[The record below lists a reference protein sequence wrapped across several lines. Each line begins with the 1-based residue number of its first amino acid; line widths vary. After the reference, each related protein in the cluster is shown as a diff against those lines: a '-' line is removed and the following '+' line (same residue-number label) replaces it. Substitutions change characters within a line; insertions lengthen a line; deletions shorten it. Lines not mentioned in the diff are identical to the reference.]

1 MDISKLND
9 KELLELQK
17 SLRMEIKK
25 REVCGKYKCEYL
37 VTKKLTELFNEDVF
51 SKGITDG
58 WQDKAPA
65 YFWTNK
71 FERAIFGL
79 CDLTFGNYI
88 ARKTKDGHHTAMYMG
103 TAVLP
108 PEIDDK
114 KYGEMIDDIF
124 EVMKKYK
131 KGLDKEEE

>member
-1 MDISKLND
+1 MNISKLSD

-17 SLRMEIKK
+17 SLRTEIKK
-25 REVCGKYKCEYL
+25 REVCGKYKSEYL
-37 VTKKLTELFNEDVF
+37 VVKKLTELFDEDVF

-58 WQDKAPA
+58 WQGEAYP

-71 FERAIFGL
+71 FERAIFSL

-88 ARKTKDGHHTAMYMG
+88 AREAKDKRYTAMYMG
-103 TAVLP
+103 PAVLP

-114 KYGEMIDDIF
+114 KYGEMINDIF

-131 KGLDKEEE
+131 KGDKE

>member
-1 MDISKLND
+1 MDISKLSD

-25 REVCGKYKCEYL
+25 REVYSKYKSEYL
-37 VTKKLTELFNEDVF
+37 VTQKLTELFNEDVF

-65 YFWTNK
+65 YFWTDK
-71 FERAIFGL
+71 FERAIFSL

-88 ARKTKDGHHTAMYMG
+88 ARKTKDNQYTAMYMG
-103 TAVLP
+103 TAILP

-131 KGLDKEEE
+131 KEINND

>member
-1 MDISKLND
+1 M
-9 KELLELQK
+9 ELQK
-17 SLRMEIKK
+17 SLKMEIKK
-25 REVCGKYKCEYL
+25 REVHSKYKCEYL
-37 VTKKLTELFNEDVF
+37 IVEKLKELFDEDVF

-58 WQDKAPA
+58 WQDESPS

-71 FERAIFGL
+71 FERAIFSL

-88 ARKTKDGHHTAMYMG
+88 ARETKDKRYTAMYMG

-124 EVMKKYK
+124 EIMKNYK
-131 KGLDKEEE
+131 KGGKE